1 MYFFNIWNFNF
12 HLDFNLDENS
22 QPYRHTNKK
31 KTLMYKLLIYEIEI
45 KAPFQ
50 LFYLLDKNELVTG
63 VFVLYNIF

>member
-1 MYFFNIWNFNF
+1 
-12 HLDFNLDENS
+12 
-22 QPYRHTNKK
+22 
-31 KTLMYKLLIYEIEI
+31 MYKLLIYEIEI